1 MISRVLLSDRKRRT
15 ASRQLTDELT
25 GEVVRRWIFWL
36 ALLAFATAL
45 FRSMRGYIGEV
56 HVAILYLLLVLVG
69 SSRGG
74 RALGL
79 TLAALCF
86 GFIDY
91 YFQAPY
97 DTLAVG
103 IGLDWVTLFA
113 FLATATV
120 STNLL
125 VRARNEAAEAK
136 RRTEEA
142 QSLSVLGTETLRAA
156 SPEDSLDTIVLLV
169 QRTLDVAYC
178 TLRPWT
184 PERGFAEA
192 SYDATNGSTTSLPSA
207 AAVPLQMA
215 AEQSVTYGMGLSGV
229 ATALSHSVDG
239 VSPLLRRD
247 VLVLLVPL
255 RVEQRTVG
263 VLVLSDSRPLRFDA
277 AQGRFL
283 TALAYYAAVAVERQ
297 QVAVASAH
305 SAALREANRLKD
317 IVLASVSH
325 DLRTPLTTI
334 KALAQTGAMQG
345 NALGS
350 EIEAQADLL
359 SRLVNDLLEIS
370 RLRGHELP
378 MDVQVNTAEDLI
390 GAVVRQTQ
398 GILDAKRLQ
407 VSLDYSAS
415 ALLGRFDFVHAL
427 RSLGNL
433 VENALRYTPA
443 FGVVDITA
451 LADSKWLAIS
461 VCDRGPG
468 VPVSERD
475 AIFELFYRPA
485 SASPD
490 VGRAGMGL
498 AIARQLA
505 QAQGG
510 DVTYEPRVGGGSV
523 FTLTLP
529 TVDISESPD
538 DRVAEENL

>member
-1 MISRVLLSDRKRRT
+1 MIPGDLNPDLT
-15 ASRQLTDELT
+15 RQTTSVPSPDEPTSLI
-25 GEVVRRWIFWL
+25 VRRWIFWL
-36 ALLAFATAL
+36 ILLVLVTAV
-45 FRSMRGYIGEV
+45 FRSLRGYLGEV

-86 GFIDY
+86 AFIDY

-113 FLATATV
+113 FLATATL

-125 VRARNEAAEAK
+125 VRARNEAAEAR

-142 QSLSVLGTETLRAA
+142 QSLSVLGAETLRAA
-156 SPEDSLDTIVLLV
+156 SPDDSLETVVLLI
-169 QRTLDVAYC
+169 QRKLGVAYC

-184 PERGFAEA
+184 SERGFADVT
-192 SYDATNGSTTSLPSA
+192 YDATNGSTKNLSLSA
-207 AAVPLQMA
+207 APILTLT
-215 AEQSVTYGMGLSGV
+215 AEQGATYCVRVNGEIAVLPQASDQ
-229 ATALSHSVDG
+229 ASLI
-239 VSPLLRRD
+239 LRGD
-247 VLVLLVPL
+247 VLVLSVPL
-255 RVEQRTVG
+255 RVEQRIVG
-263 VLVLSDSRPLRFDA
+263 VLALSDFRPLHFDA
-277 AQGRFL
+277 AQSRFL

-297 QVAVASAH
+297 QLAEASAH

-334 KALAQTGAMQG
+334 KALAQTAAMHG

-350 EIEAQADLL
+350 EIEVHADLL
-359 SRLVNDLLEIS
+359 SRLVSDLLDIS

-378 MDVQVNTAEDLI
+378 MDVQINTAEDLI
-390 GAVVRQTQ
+390 GAMVRQTH
-398 GILDAKRLQ
+398 GILDGKRLQ
-407 VSLDYSAS
+407 VSLDYSAT

-433 VENALRYTPA
+433 VENALRFTPA
-443 FGVVDITA
+443 FGTVDITA

-468 VPVSERD
+468 VPVSERN

-485 SASPD
+485 GASPD

-498 AIARQLA
+498 AIALQLA

-510 DVTYEPRVGGGSV
+510 NVSYEPRVGGGSV
-523 FTLTLP
+523 FTLMLP
-529 TVDISESPD
+529 TAEFAESPD
-538 DRVAEENL
+538 HRVEEENL